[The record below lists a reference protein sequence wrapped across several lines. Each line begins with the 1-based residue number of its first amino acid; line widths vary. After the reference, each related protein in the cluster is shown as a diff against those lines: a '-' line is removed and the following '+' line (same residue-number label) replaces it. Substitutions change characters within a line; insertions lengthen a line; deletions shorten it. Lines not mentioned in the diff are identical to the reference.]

1 MVISMSNVTPFYGAT
16 VTGKSRDEIV
26 GELAA
31 HLVAGEIDLD
41 DEDNGDIVACLLD
54 APERYGWKIVKA
66 HMDDAVLYARNINAL
81 RREFARAV

>member
-16 VTGKSRDEIV
+16 VIGKSRDEIV
-26 GELAA
+26 GELAR
-31 HLVAGEIDLD
+31 HLVNGEIDLD

-54 APERYGWKIVKA
+54 ASERYGWKIVKA

>member
-1 MVISMSNVTPFYGAT
+1 MSNVTPFYGAT
-16 VTGKSRDEIV
+16 VIGKSRDEIV
-26 GELAA
+26 GELAT
-31 HLVAGEIDLD
+31 HLVNGEIDLD

>member
-16 VTGKSRDEIV
+16 VIGKSRDEIV
-26 GELAA
+26 GELAT
-31 HLVAGEIDLD
+31 HLVNGEIDLD